1 LNDLTGDIFREFDRN
16 LFIVLYIRK
25 NIAHATMNLILGL
38 VFENI
43 DLQFRVEEGLVL
55 KTK

>member
-1 LNDLTGDIFREFDRN
+1 LTGDIFREFDRN

-43 DLQFRVEEGLVL
+43 DLKFRVEEGLVL